1 MGNEA
6 YKEWYV
12 QGLQALKS
20 AAEQGRE
27 AASATSAAVTEPE
40 LKKLVE
46 EGSQRAERN
55 AAEIDRL
62 LEKAKGGAS
71 SGIPNKIME
80 GIRAGN
86 RQVVDAAKDPE
97 VRDASVVAAA
107 QIALHYYI
115 AAYGTLASTAKHL
128 GMTEDAQTFKRLTDE
143 AKQQDERFTQIAE
156 GVANKRAA

>member
-1 MGNEA
+1 MANEA

-27 AASATSAAVTEPE
+27 AASATSAAVTSPE
-40 LKKLVE
+40 LKKMVE

-62 LEKAKGGAS
+62 LEKAGRPS
-71 SGIPNKIME
+71 SSIPNKIME

-128 GMTEDAQTFKRLTDE
+128 GLSEDAQTFKRLTDE
-143 AKQQDERFTQIAE
+143 VKQQDERFTQIAE
-156 GVANKRAA
+156 EMANKRAGA